1 MDVARLAAA
10 AGRAVKA
17 IVASALCLVV
27 GLGVGYLRAASPE
40 PARTEAQPSA
50 APRATVREVVHREI
64 VRERVDAVKPEPP
77 LDARVERA
85 RLVVERAKTRGTW
98 LESDRET
105 LHDEMEGLPGPMK
118 ADIAAAFS
126 DFVNRGEL
134 RIETE
139 IPL

>member
-1 MDVARLAAA
+1 M
-10 AGRAVKA
+10 KA

-27 GLGVGYLRAASPE
+27 GLGVGYLRAASRE
-40 PARTEAQPSA
+40 PMHTEAPPSP
-50 APRATVREVVHREI
+50 APHAEVREVVHREI
-64 VRERVDAVKPEPP
+64 VRERDDAAKPEAPVD
-77 LDARVERA
+77 DARVGRA
-85 RLVVERAKTRGTW
+85 RLIVERAKTRGTW

-118 ADIAAAFS
+118 ADIATAFS
-126 DFVNRGEL
+126 DAVNRGQL